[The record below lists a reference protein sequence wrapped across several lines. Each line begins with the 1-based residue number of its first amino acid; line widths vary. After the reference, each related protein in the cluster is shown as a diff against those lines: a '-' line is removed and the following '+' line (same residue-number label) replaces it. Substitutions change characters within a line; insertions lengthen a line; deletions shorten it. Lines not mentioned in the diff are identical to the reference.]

1 MWVIVR
7 LQVWGFSAAPMY
19 DAQHDAQHDAG
30 GATHFFPLVES
41 LTIPL
46 SILFGGSLLFA
57 MQAYDSTARGHL
69 LNTALLAGVIAVAF
83 LH

>member
-19 DAQHDAQHDAG
+19 DAQHDAG